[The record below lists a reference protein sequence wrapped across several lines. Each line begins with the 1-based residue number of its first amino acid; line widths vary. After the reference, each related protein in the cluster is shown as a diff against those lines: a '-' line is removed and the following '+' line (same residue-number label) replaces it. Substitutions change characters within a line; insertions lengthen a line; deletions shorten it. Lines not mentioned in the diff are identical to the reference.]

1 MFELHVTLTRQNIL
15 FLNKQQIVCYFRLIV
30 FSQESVP
37 LFGPPLPSPP
47 EFYDPES
54 FRDFLL
60 VKRKLPR
67 VVNILFIKK
76 RFTCKYTTWVISC
89 DLIKKNICISSAPI
103 FFENHKSF
111 RSSPKCL
118 CLSNT

>member
-1 MFELHVTLTRQNIL
+1 MFVLHMTLTRQNIL

-89 DLIKKNICISSAPI
+89 NLIKKIYVYLPRRFFSKIISHSEVAQNAYVFP
-103 FFENHKSF
+103 
-111 RSSPKCL
+111 
-118 CLSNT
+118 